1 MSAVE
6 RMLVCMRTT
15 LNLSDALAAE
25 AKARAATEG
34 RTFSSFI
41 EEALREHLA
50 KGQTAD
56 PVEPLPTFG
65 DPRTSRFLVDIDDR
79 DALWDALDEAPTR

>member
-1 MSAVE
+1 MRT

-25 AKARAATEG
+25 AKARAAAEG
-34 RTFSSFI
+34 RTFTSFI

-50 KGQTAD
+50 KRRPAAT
-56 PVEPLPTFG
+56 VEPLPTFG

-79 DALWDALDEAPTR
+79 DALWEALEEAPIR